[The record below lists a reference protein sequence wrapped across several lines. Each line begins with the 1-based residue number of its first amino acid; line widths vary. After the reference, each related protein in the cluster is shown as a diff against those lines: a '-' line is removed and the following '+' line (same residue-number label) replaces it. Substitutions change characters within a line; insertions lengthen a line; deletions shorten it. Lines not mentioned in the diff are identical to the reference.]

1 MEAVRS
7 VYKILVREPEGERD
21 IPRHRWEDN
30 IKVWLRMGSTALV
43 NTVICL

>member
-7 VYKILVREPEGERD
+7 SYQILVRKPKRERD

-30 IKVWLRMGSTALV
+30 IKIWLRIGSTALV
-43 NTVICL
+43 NIVICL